1 MNSRDNG
8 TKCNDDSRVSGTKC
22 NDEKIEIVDDLSFDL
37 SKPHVSREQ
46 IQDILQM
53 KCINLEYY
61 RIALIHKSL
70 LKIVNNRKE
79 INVPVEEYMFSS
91 NERLEFLGD
100 SIFNSVVT
108 CIIYK
113 KYEDKDEGLL
123 TRIRTKI
130 VRSSHCVIF
139 ARNLG
144 LHKHILTSNK
154 ILGIGNG
161 VNDKR
166 MINDRVL
173 EDAFEAFIGAIYLD
187 LGYKYAELFIKRL
200 VDTMVDF
207 NEILKDDNYKDI
219 LMRYTQAYGYE
230 LPVYKE
236 IIRNVTDSE
245 DSSKFTMSVQLVPLA
260 DRNEIS
266 GNEIKDI
273 CYGSG
278 NSKKEAE
285 QNAAKNLCSLLDSN
299 LKHIINRDS

>member
-1 MNSRDNG
+1 
-8 TKCNDDSRVSGTKC
+8 
-22 NDEKIEIVDDLSFDL
+22 
-37 SKPHVSREQ
+37 
-46 IQDILQM
+46 
-53 KCINLEYY
+53 
-61 RIALIHKSL
+61 
-70 LKIVNNRKE
+70 VNNRKE
-79 INVPVEEYMFSS
+79 LKVPVEEYMFSS

-100 SIFNSVVT
+100 SIFNSVIT

-113 KYEDKDEGLL
+113 KYHDKDEGFL

-139 ARNLG
+139 AKKLG
-144 LHKHILTSNK
+144 LDKHILTSNK
-154 ILGIGNG
+154 ILGIGTVG
-161 VNDKR
+161 DKR

-200 VDTMVDF
+200 VDTMVNF

-230 LPVYKE
+230 LPVYVE
-236 IIRNVTDSE
+236 VSSGGMD
-245 DSSKFTMSVQLVPLA
+245 DSSPKFTMSVQLVPLA
-260 DRNEIS
+260 EDKQDRQV
-266 GNEIKDI
+266 IKDI

-285 QNAAKNLCSLLDSN
+285 QNAAKHLCSLLDSN
-299 LKHIINRDS
+299 LKHIINRDGPDFK